1 MQDTKLLLNLLR
13 QALQSLCSHY
23 VYIFAPVGRK
33 VKNGDVCGSA
43 MLLSIDASFASEGKM
58 AHEEATMTHLPSK
71 IHDVFMSAH
80 KNTTTAR
87 QLASTSFSL
96 NSEMSFL

>member
-1 MQDTKLLLNLLR
+1 MGAR
-13 QALQSLCSHY
+13 HQAASQSPATGSA
-23 VYIFAPVGRK
+23 VTMYIFTPVGRK
-33 VKNGDVCGSA
+33 VKNGDLCGSA

-58 AHEEATMTHLPSK
+58 AHEEARMTHLPSK

-87 QLASTSFSL
+87 QLASVSFSL

>member
-1 MQDTKLLLNLLR
+1 
-13 QALQSLCSHY
+13 
-23 VYIFAPVGRK
+23 
-33 VKNGDVCGSA
+33 

-58 AHEEATMTHLPSK
+58 AHEEARMTHLPSK

-87 QLASTSFSL
+87 QLASVSFSL